1 MKKIIFFLVTITTIL
16 TTTLFT
22 SYRNRSTNSEID
34 TLSNVN
40 YEQLKSKIIAEY
52 AHAKPGQW
60 GEFVQGVNEDI
71 VTNTKIMAFTF
82 DACGTKYG
90 DQYDNEL
97 VAFLNKEHIPATMFV
112 TGLWID
118 ANTNTFNQLMKDT
131 LFEIENHGLNHLPC
145 AISGETEYGIKG
157 TLNVG
162 QAFDELELNNRK
174 IKALTGRRPKF
185 FRSPTAYAD
194 EACVKVAGQLG
205 LTTISFDILSGDA
218 VPYTPAKTIANTIL
232 QNAKDGAIVIMHMN
246 HPKWYTYE
254 ALEIVIPELRKQG
267 YTFVKLDHRRLV
279 GNPKRKKQ

>member
-1 MKKIIFFLVTITTIL
+1 MKKTIL
-16 TTTLFT
+16 IALALLMVTAITLFS
-22 SYRNRSTNSEID
+22 SYRTPSIRPDAD

-40 YEQLKSKIIAEY
+40 YQQLKNKIVAEY
-52 AHAKPGQW
+52 AHAQPGKW

-71 VTNTKIMAFTF
+71 STTNKIMAFTF

-90 DQYDNEL
+90 DQYDAEL
-97 VAFLNKEHIPATMFV
+97 VAFLDKERIPATMFF

-118 ANTNTFNQLMKDT
+118 ANPKIFNQLVKDT

-162 QAFDELELNNRK
+162 QAFDELEMNNRK

-218 VPYTPAKTIANTIL
+218 VPYTPAKTIAATIL

-254 ALEIVIPELRKQG
+254 ALQIAIPELRKQG
-267 YTFVKLDHRRLV
+267 YTFVKLDHHRLV
-279 GNPKRKKQ
+279 GNPKRKNQ